1 MSTQIDVK
9 KLERKS
15 FRYLMQ
21 DGLGVILMGLVF
33 TGTGASILRPGI
45 VIVIS
50 LITIILFSR
59 SVEAFRK
66 RYTYPRIGYA
76 QLLPRDDP
84 KKRGMGNVVFALS
97 AIALF
102 FICIFLFGDE
112 TDPITLYIK
121 WFPTLDAVIFL
132 HGLIYLH
139 SKSGGAGPWVYA
151 VVAIGLGL
159 LFSIL
164 EFDGF
169 EGTIYWL
176 LSLGAFLILSGII
189 HLVLFLRKYP
199 MPAAEA
205 TDGEK

>member
-1 MSTQIDVK
+1 MSTQIDMK
-9 KLERKS
+9 EIERKS
-15 FRYLMQ
+15 VRYIEQ
-21 DGLGVILMGLVF
+21 DGLGVIFMGLVF
-33 TGTGASILRPGI
+33 TGLGASIQNPGI

-50 LITIILFSR
+50 LIAIILFSR
-59 SVEAFRK
+59 FYRALKK
-66 RYTYPRIGYA
+66 RYTYPRVGYA
-76 QLLPRDDP
+76 EWPRDDP

-164 EFDGF
+164 ELDGF
-169 EGTIYWL
+169 EGTIYWC

-189 HLVLFLRKYP
+189 QFVLFLRKYP
-199 MPAAEA
+199 MPAQEVNN
-205 TDGEK
+205 GEK